1 LWILNPYQTCY
12 NQATQVFST
21 VGAVLMS
28 VHEKIRLIRET
39 KGLTQEQLA
48 EKLKMSPS
56 AYGDIERGGSDI
68 KLSRLEKI
76 SESLDVKL
84 SELFELNEKGS
95 LSIINS
101 LHSNNETKIHIGSSA
116 SELEKQLAINEL
128 KDEKLALKD
137 REIDNLREIIALLK
151 RESRLSE

>member
-1 LWILNPYQTCY
+1 
-12 NQATQVFST
+12 
-21 VGAVLMS
+21 MS

-56 AYGDIERGGSDI
+56 AYGDIERGSSDI

-76 SESLDVKL
+76 AESLDVKL
-84 SELFELNEKGS
+84 SEIFELNEKGA
-95 LSIINS
+95 LTIINS
-101 LHSNNETKIHIGSSA
+101 LNPDNQSKIYIGSSA

-128 KDEKLALKD
+128 QIEKIAMKD

-151 RESRLSE
+151 RELPQPI

>member
-1 LWILNPYQTCY
+1 
-12 NQATQVFST
+12 
-21 VGAVLMS
+21 MS

-56 AYGDIERGGSDI
+56 AYGDIERGDSDI

-76 SESLDVKL
+76 SESLEVKL

-95 LSIINS
+95 FNIVNS
-101 LHSNNETKIHIGSSA
+101 RHSGHETKIYIGSSA

-128 KDEKLALKD
+128 QAEKLALKD
-137 REIDNLREIIALLK
+137 REIENLREIITLLK
-151 RESRLSE
+151 RETPQH

>member
-1 LWILNPYQTCY
+1 
-12 NQATQVFST
+12 
-21 VGAVLMS
+21 MS

-48 EKLKMSPS
+48 EKLDMSPS
-56 AYGDIERGGSDI
+56 AYGDIERGDSDI

-76 SESLDVKL
+76 AESLEIKL

-95 LSIINS
+95 LNVITF
-101 LHSNNETKIHIGSSA
+101 NNDNKSKVYIGSSA

-128 KDEKLALKD
+128 QAEKLAMKD
-137 REIDNLREIIALLK
+137 RENENLREIIALLK
-151 RESRLSE
+151 REPGK

>member
-1 LWILNPYQTCY
+1 
-12 NQATQVFST
+12 
-21 VGAVLMS
+21 MS

-56 AYGDIERGGSDI
+56 AYGDIERGDSDI

-76 SESLDVKL
+76 AESLEIKL

-95 LSIINS
+95 FNIINS
-101 LHSNNETKIHIGSSA
+101 LHSNNETKIHISSSA
-116 SELEKQLAINEL
+116 SELEKQLAINGLQVKEI
-128 KDEKLALKD
+128 AMKD
-137 REIDNLREIIALLK
+137 RENDNLREIIALLK
-151 RESRLSE
+151 REQPQPKPI

>member
-1 LWILNPYQTCY
+1 
-12 NQATQVFST
+12 
-21 VGAVLMS
+21 MS

-56 AYGDIERGGSDI
+56 AYGDIERGDSDI

-76 SESLDVKL
+76 AESLEIKL

-95 LSIINS
+95 LNVITF
-101 LHSNNETKIHIGSSA
+101 SNDNKSKVYIGSSA
-116 SELEKQLAINEL
+116 SELEKQLAINGLQVKEL
-128 KDEKLALKD
+128 AIKN
-137 REIDNLREIIALLK
+137 RENDNLREIIALLK
-151 RESRLSE
+151 REPT

>member
-1 LWILNPYQTCY
+1 
-12 NQATQVFST
+12 
-21 VGAVLMS
+21 MS

-56 AYGDIERGGSDI
+56 AYGDIERGDSDI

-76 SESLDVKL
+76 AESLEIKL

-95 LSIINS
+95 LNVITF
-101 LHSNNETKIHIGSSA
+101 SNDNKSKVYIGSSA
-116 SELEKQLAINEL
+116 SELEKQLVINEL
-128 KDEKLALKD
+128 QTKEIAMKD
-137 REIDNLREIIALLK
+137 RENDNLREIIALLK
-151 RESRLSE
+151 REPIQPKPI

>member
-1 LWILNPYQTCY
+1 
-12 NQATQVFST
+12 
-21 VGAVLMS
+21 MS

-56 AYGDIERGGSDI
+56 AYGDIERGDSDI

-76 SESLDVKL
+76 AESLEIKL

-95 LSIINS
+95 LNVITF
-101 LHSNNETKIHIGSSA
+101 SNDNKSKVYIGSSA
-116 SELEKQLAINEL
+116 SELEKQLAINGLQVKEI
-128 KDEKLALKD
+128 AMKD
-137 REIDNLREIIALLK
+137 RENDNLREIIALLK
-151 RESRLSE
+151 REPLQPI

>member
-1 LWILNPYQTCY
+1 
-12 NQATQVFST
+12 
-21 VGAVLMS
+21 MS

-56 AYGDIERGGSDI
+56 AYGDIERGDSDI

-76 SESLDVKL
+76 AESLEIKL

-95 LSIINS
+95 LNVITF
-101 LHSNNETKIHIGSSA
+101 SNDNKSKVYIGSSA
-116 SELEKQLAINEL
+116 SELEKQLAINGLQVKEL
-128 KDEKLALKD
+128 AMKD
-137 REIDNLREIIALLK
+137 RETENLREIIALLK
-151 RESRLSE
+151 REPA

>member
-1 LWILNPYQTCY
+1 
-12 NQATQVFST
+12 
-21 VGAVLMS
+21 MS

-56 AYGDIERGGSDI
+56 AYGDIERGDSDI

-76 SESLDVKL
+76 AESLEIKL

-95 LSIINS
+95 LNVITF
-101 LHSNNETKIHIGSSA
+101 SNDNKSKVYIGSSA
-116 SELEKQLAINEL
+116 SELEKQLVCNEL
-128 KDEKLALKD
+128 KDKELAMKD
-137 REIDNLREIIALLK
+137 REIEDLREIIALLK
-151 RESRLSE
+151 REPIQPKPI

>member
-1 LWILNPYQTCY
+1 
-12 NQATQVFST
+12 
-21 VGAVLMS
+21 MS

-56 AYGDIERGGSDI
+56 AYGDIERGDSDI

-76 SESLDVKL
+76 AESLEIKL

-95 LSIINS
+95 LNVITF
-101 LHSNNETKIHIGSSA
+101 SNDNKSKVYIGSSA
-116 SELEKQLAINEL
+116 SELEKQLAINGLQVKEL
-128 KDEKLALKD
+128 AMKD
-137 REIDNLREIIALLK
+137 RETENLREIITLLK
-151 RESRLSE
+151 RESI

>member
-1 LWILNPYQTCY
+1 
-12 NQATQVFST
+12 
-21 VGAVLMS
+21 MS

-48 EKLKMSPS
+48 EKLKMLPS
-56 AYGDIERGGSDI
+56 AYGDIERGDSDI

-76 SESLDVKL
+76 AESLEFKL

-95 LSIINS
+95 LNIIINVLS
-101 LHSNNETKIHIGSSA
+101 FDNKNKIHIGSSA

-128 KDEKLALKD
+128 QTKELAMKD
-137 REIDNLREIIALLK
+137 REIENLREIIALLK
-151 RESRLSE
+151 RQSATL